1 MRWNIA
7 DNQPL
12 WIYRYGLTI
21 IKFVCVKRQ
30 PPPPPHYHHHPPR
43 SCESQ
48 ASHFVTWSSPGT
60 EPGQSNDAMT
70 AGPQWINQERIHR
83 FLAFIS
89 LSFWHRD
96 RPLTIR
102 RSQTSNPGFHS
113 SLLNVVNEAQEVS
126 MTKCMACA
134 CSAGVR
140 VLQGVVAW
148 GTMDKFVFVIDH
160 VWLAQWPGKAVY
172 HVQIHKSQTS
182 HFSQT
187 MEVSGSFGEPARSSI
202 RILIYYLTF

>member
-7 DNQPL
+7 ENQPL
-12 WIYRYGLTI
+12 WIYRYGLTT
-21 IKFVCVKRQ
+21 IKFVCVKRDK
-30 PPPPPHYHHHPPR
+30 PPPPSLPPPPSR

-48 ASHFVTWSSPGT
+48 ASHFVTWSSPRT

-70 AGPQWINQERIHR
+70 AGPGSI
-83 FLAFIS
+83 
-89 LSFWHRD
+89 
-96 RPLTIR
+96 IR

-134 CSAGVR
+134 CSAGVH

-172 HVQIHKSQTS
+172 HVQIHKFQTS